1 MSPGL
6 ERLFVHTNCEPS
18 GPLSQVISVLNS
30 HLPPPCVHGMM
41 GQNKVKWLT
50 NEVVNLINT
59 GIGAAVAM
67 AGYLLLP
74 SL

>member
-1 MSPGL
+1 
-6 ERLFVHTNCEPS
+6 
-18 GPLSQVISVLNS
+18 
-30 HLPPPCVHGMM
+30 MM

>member
-1 MSPGL
+1 M
-6 ERLFVHTNCEPS
+6 V
-18 GPLSQVISVLNS
+18 
-30 HLPPPCVHGMM
+30 
-41 GQNKVKWLT
+41 GQNKIKWMT

-59 GIGAAVAM
+59 AIGAAVAM